1 MGSKVNILKATLNI
15 SDLDRNYYQEHK
27 YTIAHQPPETGIY
40 IIARILALALNAH
53 ERLENT
59 KGTDTKHEPAIWQ
72 KDLTGAI
79 ESWIEIGEA
88 DEKRMRKAC
97 SRAKHVII
105 YTYKEGSSAIW
116 WDNKRS
122 KLNLLK
128 NLSVIS
134 LPAQALDDL
143 ASMIERT
150 MEWQCTIQ
158 DRHVWIANTDRTV
171 EFDPIIWKE
180 QEYK

>member
-1 MGSKVNILKATLNI
+1 MGIKVNILKVTLNI
-15 SDLDRNYYQEHK
+15 SNLDSNYYQEHK

-72 KDLTGAI
+72 KDLTGAL
-79 ESWIEIGEA
+79 ELWIELGET
-88 DEKRMRKAC
+88 DEKRARKAC

-105 YTYKEGSSAIW
+105 YTYKAGSSAIW
-116 WDNKRS
+116 WDNKGS

-134 LPAQALDDL
+134 LPAKALDDL
-143 ASMIERT
+143 ASMIERK

-158 DRHVWIANTDRTV
+158 DGHVWIADTDRTV
-171 EFDPIIWKE
+171 EFDPIILK
-180 QEYK
+180 KLN

>member
-1 MGSKVNILKATLNI
+1 MGSKVNILKVTLNV

-40 IIARILALALNAH
+40 IVARILALALNAH
-53 ERLENT
+53 ERLLNT

-79 ESWIEIGEA
+79 ELWIELGEA
-88 DEKRMRKAC
+88 DDKRMRKAC
-97 SRAKHVII
+97 SRSKHVII

-116 WDNKRS
+116 WEHKSS
-122 KLNLLK
+122 KFNLLK

-134 LPAQALDDL
+134 LPAQALEDL
-143 ASMIERT
+143 ASMIDRT

-171 EFDPIIWKE
+171 EFDPIILKE
-180 QEYK
+180 QEL

>member
-1 MGSKVNILKATLNI
+1 MGSKVNILKVTLNI

-40 IIARILALALNAH
+40 IITRILALALNAH

-59 KGTDTKHEPAIWQ
+59 KGIDTKHEPAIWQ
-72 KDLTGAI
+72 KDLTDAI
-79 ESWIEIGEA
+79 ETWIEIGET
-88 DEKRMRKAC
+88 DVKRARKAC
-97 SRAKHVII
+97 SRSKHVII

-116 WDNKRS
+116 WENKSS
-122 KLNLLK
+122 KFNLLK

-134 LPAQALDDL
+134 LPTQTLEDL
-143 ASMIERT
+143 ASMLDRT

-158 DRHVWIANTDRTV
+158 DRHVWIADSDRTV

-180 QEYK
+180 KK